1 MVEMR
6 FDYRDLFRSTRVAF
20 SLQRIWVQF
29 IGLFFGYIGYAVF
42 AYLSLFSTGKES
54 IAEFWESYHLLPCV
68 FGAEGMHWYSWVLFC
83 IGVFILVF
91 FWLVSATGVAR
102 AAYMHLKGNTFYT
115 WKEAFNFALKSK
127 SGSLIATPITILVI
141 AVFTGLGG
149 VFMGLLGRIPYVGE
163 LGISLFSVIWF
174 VASLFLVFVL
184 LALGVSLL
192 LIPAIL
198 ATTDDDAFEGIFQS
212 FSILYS
218 QPWRLIIY
226 NALVGFFTVL
236 GFAVFAF
243 FAKVSWVVMS
253 RILMLGMGEKYENL
267 SFNATYLFKKALE
280 PAVTWLQELLVP
292 AVIWLYE
299 LFVPT
304 IYSAKEIIEKVAFIG
319 KINNLFELEKLP
331 ESVTLSGTE
340 VVSSYILAFFM
351 VIICGF
357 VLSYALSIYNVG
369 CTYIFLI
376 LKKKKDDENLLERKD
391 REEEEEEFE
400 EPVEGKKEP
409 VKKEKKG
416 KMEKK
421 NTKKGDSPSSK
432 K

>member
-42 AYLSLFSTGKES
+42 AYLSLFSTGEES
-54 IAEFWESYHLLPCV
+54 IAKFWESHHLLPCV
-68 FGAEGMHWYSWVLFC
+68 FGAENMHWYSWVLFG

-102 AAYMHLKGNTFYT
+102 ATYMHLKGNTFYT

-127 SGSLIATPITILVI
+127 SGSLIATPVTILVI

-174 VASLFLVFVL
+174 MASLFLVFVL
-184 LALGVSLL
+184 LALAVSLL

-226 NALVGFFTVL
+226 KALVGFFTVL

-243 FAKVSWVVMS
+243 FAKISWVVMS

-280 PAVTWLQELLVP
+280 PAVTWLQNIQSDGGCI
-292 AVIWLYE
+292 ACTID
-299 LFVPT
+299 LFM
-304 IYSAKEIIEKVAFIG
+304 FR
-319 KINNLFELEKLP
+319 KLP

-400 EPVEGKKEP
+400 EPVEGKKES
-409 VKKEKKG
+409 VKEEKKG

-421 NTKKGDSPSSK
+421 KTKKGDSPSSK

>member
-1 MVEMR
+1 
-6 FDYRDLFRSTRVAF
+6 
-20 SLQRIWVQF
+20 
-29 IGLFFGYIGYAVF
+29 
-42 AYLSLFSTGKES
+42 
-54 IAEFWESYHLLPCV
+54 
-68 FGAEGMHWYSWVLFC
+68 
-83 IGVFILVF
+83 
-91 FWLVSATGVAR
+91 
-102 AAYMHLKGNTFYT
+102 
-115 WKEAFNFALKSK
+115 
-127 SGSLIATPITILVI
+127 
-141 AVFTGLGG
+141 
-149 VFMGLLGRIPYVGE
+149 
-163 LGISLFSVIWF
+163 
-174 VASLFLVFVL
+174 
-184 LALGVSLL
+184 
-192 LIPAIL
+192 
-198 ATTDDDAFEGIFQS
+198 
-212 FSILYS
+212 
-218 QPWRLIIY
+218 
-226 NALVGFFTVL
+226 
-236 GFAVFAF
+236 
-243 FAKVSWVVMS
+243 
-253 RILMLGMGEKYENL
+253 MLGMGEKYENL